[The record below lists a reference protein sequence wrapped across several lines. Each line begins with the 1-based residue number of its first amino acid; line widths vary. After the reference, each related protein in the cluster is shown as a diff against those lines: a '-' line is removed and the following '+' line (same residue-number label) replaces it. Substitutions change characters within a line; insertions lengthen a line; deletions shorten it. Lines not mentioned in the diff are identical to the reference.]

1 MGAVNKTQDSKTQ
14 GQGNESKQRVN
25 RLHETRQDNNQ
36 TRFQQFRDTSDF
48 ANNQMTASVEHLIP
62 VIYCT
67 PFYNFRM
74 NFAGN

>member
-1 MGAVNKTQDSKTQ
+1 MGAVNKAQDSKTQ
-14 GQGNESKQRVN
+14 EQGKESKQRI
-25 RLHETRQDNNQ
+25 NQ